1 MCCTLSFFSGAG
13 GEEQVLWEKEKFFRK
28 KGIETII
35 LTFRCDTSALF
46 DYKPKRIEIVE
57 ASNSRLSRV
66 LALRRK
72 LRQIKPSFIVWSNL
86 AQLTQLLSKTSL
98 CALPSRV
105 ESFRLT
111 IGEAMAVGV
120 PTISTNVSSIPEL
133 ITDSESDLLVPP
145 ENPEAMAEKILYALN
160 NPSEMV
166 KIAKAGRK
174 RIKENF
180 TLDKI
185 KERNCAAYGSLL
197 SSR

>member
-1 MCCTLSFFSGAG
+1 M
-13 GEEQVLWEKEKFFRK
+13 LWEKEKFFRK